1 MVDVLQVK
9 RRNDIYVCMVSSTHN
24 VSAEGEKYLFT
35 LLLHEYIHTYTDMYL
50 VIGKFIA
57 ICSTTVETSNPLKEL
72 EPGFALLG
80 KVIERWRPFLHTLTV
95 YSFIHIHTYTYT
107 YTHKYGTFFNDLLI
121 VFK

>member
-1 MVDVLQVK
+1 MSVLRV
-9 RRNDIYVCMVSSTHN
+9 RNIY
-24 VSAEGEKYLFT
+24 T
-35 LLLHEYIHTYTDMYL
+35 LLLHEYIQSYSHTYIDMYL

-95 YSFIHIHTYTYT
+95 YSYIHIHINMEPSSMIY
-107 YTHKYGTFFNDLLI
+107 
-121 VFK
+121 